1 MASLSSLLSVEDDL
15 QNNFDKWMYILQQL
29 PNLQIQRRDLHN
41 PAFQTLFEA
50 SETAKFTLEE
60 KNKYEESLKYYRDL
74 KNMMDTAFKEGK
86 AVAMKEYKIGI
97 ARRMKM
103 GDESIEKIIQFTG
116 LAKEEI
122 EKLK

>member
-1 MASLSSLLSVEDDL
+1 MPSLSSLLSVEDDL

-29 PNLQIQRRDLHN
+29 PNLQIQRRELHN
-41 PAFQTLFEA
+41 PAFQKLFEA
-50 SETAKFTLEE
+50 SETAKFTPEE

-74 KNMMDTAFKEGK
+74 KNMMDTAFEEGK
-86 AVAMKEYKIGI
+86 AVAKKEYKIGI

-122 EKLK
+122 EKL

>member
-1 MASLSSLLSVEDDL
+1 MPSLSSLLSVEDDL

-29 PNLQIQRRDLHN
+29 PYLQIERRDLHN

-50 SETAKFTLEE
+50 SETAKFTPEE

-74 KNMMDTAFKEGK
+74 KNMMDTAFEEGK
-86 AVAMKEYKIGI
+86 AVAKKEYKIGI

-122 EKLK
+122 EKL

>member
-1 MASLSSLLSVEDDL
+1 MPSLSSLLSVEDDL

-41 PAFQTLFEA
+41 PAFQKLFEA
-50 SETAKFTLEE
+50 SETAKFTPEE

-74 KNMMDTAFKEGK
+74 KNMMDTAFEEGK
-86 AVAMKEYKIGI
+86 AVAKKEYKIGI

-122 EKLK
+122 EKL

>member
-1 MASLSSLLSVEDDL
+1 MPSLSSLLSVEDDL

-29 PNLQIQRRDLHN
+29 PNLQIQRRELHN

-50 SETAKFTLEE
+50 SETAKFTPEE

-74 KNMMDTAFKEGK
+74 KNMMDTAFEEGK
-86 AVAMKEYKIGI
+86 AVAKKEYKIGI

-122 EKLK
+122 EKL